1 MIALE
6 MGRVTERLRAMA
18 ADMVVA
24 GTGYGACSMCW
35 TSFTRR
41 TLFGN
46 GRAEALRRVCDRV
59 NAEMLKDRATEP
71 TNNLN
76 YSTEDKMAPKRKND
90 AGSDAPTAR
99 EKKKQKTVEA
109 RSIAVQ
115 PTTNTTSTS
124 APSIS
129 TTNDTSAGLPKSVR
143 FDSK

>member
-1 MIALE
+1 
-6 MGRVTERLRAMA
+6 
-18 ADMVVA
+18 
-24 GTGYGACSMCW
+24 
-35 TSFTRR
+35 
-41 TLFGN
+41 
-46 GRAEALRRVCDRV
+46 
-59 NAEMLKDRATEP
+59 
-71 TNNLN
+71 
-76 YSTEDKMAPKRKND
+76 MAPKRKND